1 MKQEILVVML
11 EARHFSDGRFTEKNV
26 NIMRGIQEE
35 NKLLEKIYKGSILD
49 LSAFHDST
57 FDVVLNLGSFYHLLD
72 AHERKQSIVESL
84 RVLKPNGIY
93 ALSYINRY
101 ANIIK
106 YRDSCVK
113 DFKLLDDYLEKGFH
127 SKNSIFYASNPE
139 EVESTFKEQ
148 NVDMIYNIATDG
160 LKFII
165 RDTVNSLSDA
175 DFNKWMDMHYKTCE
189 DKSIIG
195 VSEHGLFIGR
205 KME

>member
-1 MKQEILVVML
+1 MVML

-26 NIMRGIQEE
+26 NIMRGIQEK

-49 LSAFHDST
+49 LSEFHDST
-57 FDVVLNLGSFYHLLD
+57 FDVVLNLGSFYHLLN
-72 AHERKQSIVESL
+72 AYERKQSIVESL

-106 YRDSCVK
+106 YRDICVK
-113 DFKLLDDYLEKGFH
+113 DFKLLNDYLERGFH

-160 LKFII
+160 LK
-165 RDTVNSLSDA
+165 A
-175 DFNKWMDMHYKTCE
+175 
-189 DKSIIG
+189 
-195 VSEHGLFIGR
+195 
-205 KME
+205 

>member
-26 NIMRGIQEE
+26 NIMRGIQEK

-49 LSAFHDST
+49 LSEFHDST
-57 FDVVLNLGSFYHLLD
+57 FDVVLNLGSFYHLLN
-72 AHERKQSIVESL
+72 AYERKQSIVESL

-106 YRDSCVK
+106 YRDICVK
-113 DFKLLDDYLEKGFH
+113 DFKLLNDYLERGFH